1 MPLSGWRVAEVNW
14 LVRHHRLLA
23 AALLSL
29 LLLSQIPARVLTAF
43 LPAMLSLSGLS
54 GTVWSGQAIRAWAI
68 IDGQPLMLGRV
79 QWQLQPW
86 RLGWGS
92 PLTLTSEWG
101 DQIFTSRMGMRLSGL
116 TVLRDVSVNLD
127 TSVLRA
133 MFPLYLGGTLSGS
146 FDRIEVEQAGLR
158 QAQGTVYLQN
168 AIWTANSGNIPLGD
182 YRIDVAGNAGS
193 ADGIVG
199 EVITE
204 NGALVLAGELSLAMD
219 SDAVKLSAT
228 GPVARDDGFR
238 RAVSILAAPTA
249 AGFDIVLQGQL

>member
-1 MPLSGWRVAEVNW
+1 MNW
-14 LVRHHRLLA
+14 LIRHHRLLA
-23 AALLSL
+23 AALLSMFM
-29 LLLSQIPARVLTAF
+29 LSQTPARVLTPF
-43 LPAMLSLSGLS
+43 FPATLTLSGLS
-54 GTVWSGQAIRAWAI
+54 GSIWSGQALRAWTM

-101 DQIFTSRMGMRLSGL
+101 DQIFIGRVGIGLSGL
-116 TVLRDVSVNLD
+116 TVLRDVSMNFD
-127 TSVLRA
+127 ASVLRE

-146 FDRIEVEQAGLR
+146 FERIEVEQAGLR
-158 QAQGTVYLQN
+158 QAQGTIYLQN

-199 EVITE
+199 EVVTE
-204 NGALVLAGELSLAMD
+204 NGALVLVGDLNLSMGAY
-219 SDAVKLSAT
+219 AVKLSAT

-238 RAVSILAAPTA
+238 RAVSMLATPA
-249 AGFDIVLQGQL
+249 ASGFDIVFQGQL

>member
-1 MPLSGWRVAEVNW
+1 MPRSGWRVREVRR
-14 LVRHHRLLA
+14 LIRHHRLLA

-29 LLLSQIPARVLTAF
+29 LMLSQIPARVLTAF
-43 LPAMLSLSGLS
+43 LPATLSLSGLS
-54 GTVWSGQAIRAWAI
+54 GTVWTGQAIRAWTM

-86 RLGWGS
+86 RLGWGL

-101 DQIFTSRMGMRLSGL
+101 DQIFTSRMGMGLSGL
-116 TVLRDVSVNLD
+116 KVLRDVSVNLD
-127 TSVLRA
+127 ISVLRA

-199 EVITE
+199 EVVTE
-204 NGALVLAGELSLAMD
+204 NGALVLVGDLNLSMGVY
-219 SDAVKLSAT
+219 AVKLSAT

-238 RAVSILAAPTA
+238 RAISMLATPA
-249 AGFDIVLQGQL
+249 AEGFDIVLQGQL

>member
-1 MPLSGWRVAEVNW
+1 M
-14 LVRHHRLLA
+14 
-23 AALLSL
+23 
-29 LLLSQIPARVLTAF
+29 
-43 LPAMLSLSGLS
+43 
-54 GTVWSGQAIRAWAI
+54 

-79 QWQLQPW
+79 QWQLELW

-101 DQIFTSRMGMRLSGL
+101 DQIFTSRIGMGMSGL

-133 MFPLYLGGTLSGS
+133 MFPLYLGGKLSGS
-146 FDRIEVEQAGLR
+146 FDRIELERAGLR

-182 YRIDVAGNAGS
+182 YRVDVAGKAGS

-199 EVITE
+199 EVVTE
-204 NGALVLAGELSLAMD
+204 NGALVLDGDLSLSMD
-219 SDAVKLSAT
+219 AYAVKLSAT

-238 RAVSILAAPTA
+238 RAVSMLATPTA
-249 AGFDIVLQGQL
+249 GGFDIVLQGQL

>member
-1 MPLSGWRVAEVNW
+1 MFM
-14 LVRHHRLLA
+14 
-23 AALLSL
+23 
-29 LLLSQIPARVLTAF
+29 LSQIPARVLSTF
-43 LPAMLSLSGLS
+43 LPGTLALTGLS
-54 GTVWSGQAIRAWAI
+54 GSVWSGQAVRAWTM

-101 DQIFTSRMGMRLSGL
+101 DQIFTSRMGIGLSGL
-116 TVLRDVSVNLD
+116 TVLRDVSVNFD
-127 TSVLRA
+127 TSALRA

-146 FDRIEVEQAGLR
+146 FERIEIEQAGLR

-168 AIWTANSGNIPLGD
+168 AIWTAKSGNIPLGD

-193 ADGIVG
+193 TDGIVG
-199 EVITE
+199 KVITE
-204 NGALVLAGELSLAMD
+204 NGALVLAGDLALSMGAY
-219 SDAVKLSAT
+219 AVKLTAT

-238 RAVSILAAPTA
+238 RAVSILATPTA
-249 AGFDIVLQGQL
+249 EGFDVVLQGQL

>member
-43 LPAMLSLSGLS
+43 LPATLTLSGLS
-54 GTVWSGQAIRAWAI
+54 GTVWSGQAVRAWAM

-79 QWQLQPW
+79 QWQLAPW

-101 DQIFTSRMGMRLSGL
+101 DQLFTSRIGMGLSGL

-127 TSVLRA
+127 TSALRA

-146 FDRIEVEQAGLR
+146 FDRIELAQAGLR
-158 QAQGTVYLQN
+158 KAQGTLYLQN

-182 YRIDVAGNAGS
+182 YRVDVAGEAGS

-204 NGALVLAGELSLAMD
+204 NGALVLDGDLSLSTDAY
-219 SDAVKLSAT
+219 AVKLSAT

-238 RAVSILAAPTA
+238 RAVSMLATPTA
-249 AGFDIVLQGQL
+249 GGFDIVLQGQL

>member
-1 MPLSGWRVAEVNW
+1 MPHSEWRVPEVNW
-14 LVRHHRLLA
+14 LIRHHRLLA

-29 LLLSQIPARVLTAF
+29 LMLSQIPARVLTAF
-43 LPAMLSLSGLS
+43 LPATLTLSGLS
-54 GTVWSGQAIRAWAI
+54 GTVWSGQAVRAWTM

-101 DQIFTSRMGMRLSGL
+101 DQLFTSRMGVGLSGL
-116 TVLRDVSVNLD
+116 TVLRDVSVTLD

-199 EVITE
+199 EVATE
-204 NGALVLAGELSLAMD
+204 NGALVLSGDISLSMD
-219 SDAVKLSAT
+219 AYTVKLSAT

>member
-1 MPLSGWRVAEVNW
+1 MPRLGWRVPEVNW
-14 LVRHHRLLA
+14 LIRHHRLLA
-23 AALLSL
+23 VALLSL
-29 LLLSQIPARVLTAF
+29 LMLSQMPARVLTAF
-43 LPAMLSLSGLS
+43 LPATLTLSGLS
-54 GTVWSGQAIRAWAI
+54 GTVWSGQAVRAWAM

-86 RLGWGS
+86 RIGWGS

-101 DQIFTSRMGMRLSGL
+101 DQIFNSRMGMGLSGR

-127 TSVLRA
+127 TSALRA

-158 QAQGTVYLQN
+158 QAQGTLYLQD

-182 YRIDVAGNAGS
+182 YRIDIAGSTRS
-193 ADGIVG
+193 ADGILG
-199 EVITE
+199 EVMTE
-204 NGALVLAGELSLAMD
+204 SGALVLDGDLSLAMD
-219 SDAVKLSAT
+219 TYAVKLSAT

-238 RAVSILAAPTA
+238 RAVSMLATPTA
-249 AGFDIVLQGQL
+249 AGFDVVLQGQL

>member
-1 MPLSGWRVAEVNW
+1 MI
-14 LVRHHRLLA
+14 RHRRLLA

-29 LLLSQIPARVLTAF
+29 LMLSQIPARVLTAF
-43 LPAMLSLSGLS
+43 LPATLSLSGLS
-54 GTVWSGQAIRAWAI
+54 GTVWSGQAIRAWTM

-101 DQIFTSRMGMRLSGL
+101 DQLFTSRMGVGLSGL
-116 TVLRDVSVNLD
+116 TVLRDVSVTLD

-168 AIWTANSGNIPLGD
+168 AIWTANSGKIPLGD

-199 EVITE
+199 EVATE
-204 NGALVLAGELSLAMD
+204 NGALVLSGDISLSMD
-219 SDAVKLSAT
+219 AYTVKLSAT

>member
-1 MPLSGWRVAEVNW
+1 M
-14 LVRHHRLLA
+14 
-23 AALLSL
+23 
-29 LLLSQIPARVLTAF
+29 
-43 LPAMLSLSGLS
+43 
-54 GTVWSGQAIRAWAI
+54 

-101 DQIFTSRMGMRLSGL
+101 DQIFTSRMGMGLSGL
-116 TVLRDVSVNLD
+116 TVLRDVSVNFD
-127 TSVLRA
+127 TSALRA

-146 FDRIEVEQAGLR
+146 FERIEIEQAGLR

-168 AIWTANSGNIPLGD
+168 AIWTAKSGNIPLGD

-193 ADGIVG
+193 TDGIVG
-199 EVITE
+199 KVITE
-204 NGALVLAGELSLAMD
+204 NGALVLAGDLALSMGAY
-219 SDAVKLSAT
+219 AVKLTAT

-238 RAVSILAAPTA
+238 RAVSILATPTA
-249 AGFDIVLQGQL
+249 EGFDVVLQGQL

>member
-1 MPLSGWRVAEVNW
+1 MNW
-14 LVRHHRLLA
+14 LIRHHRLLA
-23 AALLSL
+23 AALLSTFI
-29 LLLSQIPARVLTAF
+29 LSQMPARVLTTF
-43 LPAMLSLSGLS
+43 LPATLTLSGLS
-54 GTVWSGQAIRAWAI
+54 GSVWSGQAVRAWTM
-68 IDGQPLMLGRV
+68 IDGKPLMLGRV

-86 RLGWGS
+86 RLCWGS

-101 DQIFTSRMGMRLSGL
+101 DQIFTSRIGMGLSGL
-116 TVLRDVSVNLD
+116 TVLRDVSVNFD
-127 TSVLRA
+127 TSVLRE

-168 AIWTANSGNIPLGD
+168 AIWTANSGDIPLGD

-199 EVITE
+199 EVVTE
-204 NGALVLAGELSLAMD
+204 NGALVLVGDLNLSMGAY
-219 SDAVKLSAT
+219 AVKLSAT

-238 RAVSILAAPTA
+238 RAVSMLATPTA
-249 AGFDIVLQGQL
+249 EGFDIVLQGQL

>member
-1 MPLSGWRVAEVNW
+1 MNW
-14 LVRHHRLLA
+14 LIRHRRLLA

-29 LLLSQIPARVLTAF
+29 LMLSQIPARVLTAF
-43 LPAMLSLSGLS
+43 LPATLTLSGLS
-54 GTVWSGQAIRAWAI
+54 GTVWSGQAVRAWAM

-79 QWQLQPW
+79 QWQLEPW

-101 DQIFTSRMGMRLSGL
+101 DQIFTSRIGMGLSGL

-127 TSVLRA
+127 TSALRA

-146 FDRIEVEQAGLR
+146 FDRIEVKQAGLR
-158 QAQGTVYLQN
+158 QAQGTLYLQN

-182 YRIDVAGNAGS
+182 YRIDVAGSTRS
-193 ADGIVG
+193 ADGILGKV
-199 EVITE
+199 VTE
-204 NGALVLAGELSLAMD
+204 AGALVLDGDLSLSMD
-219 SDAVKLSAT
+219 AYALKLSAT

-238 RAVSILAAPTA
+238 RAVSMLATPTA
-249 AGFDIVLQGQL
+249 AGFDVVLQGQL

>member
-1 MPLSGWRVAEVNW
+1 M
-14 LVRHHRLLA
+14 
-23 AALLSL
+23 LSL
-29 LLLSQIPARVLTAF
+29 LMLSQIPARVLTAF
-43 LPAMLSLSGLS
+43 LPATLSLSGLS

-79 QWQLQPW
+79 QWRLQPW
-86 RLGWGS
+86 RLGWGL

-101 DQIFTSRMGMRLSGL
+101 DQIFISRMGMGLSGL

-127 TSVLRA
+127 TSALRA

-146 FDRIEVEQAGLR
+146 FDRIEVEQAVLR

-199 EVITE
+199 EFVTE
-204 NGALVLAGELSLAMD
+204 NGALVLSGDISLSMD
-219 SDAVKLSAT
+219 AYTVKLSAT
-228 GPVARDDGFR
+228 GPVARDAGFR

>member
-1 MPLSGWRVAEVNW
+1 MNW
-14 LVRHHRLLA
+14 LIRHHRLLA
-23 AALLSL
+23 AALLSTFI
-29 LLLSQIPARVLTAF
+29 LSQMPARVLTTF
-43 LPAMLSLSGLS
+43 LPATLTLSGLS
-54 GTVWSGQAIRAWAI
+54 GSVWSGQAVRAWTM
-68 IDGQPLMLGRV
+68 IDGKPLMLGRV

-101 DQIFTSRMGMRLSGL
+101 DQIFTSRIGMGLSGL
-116 TVLRDVSVNLD
+116 TVLRDVSVNFD
-127 TSVLRA
+127 TSVLRE

-146 FDRIEVEQAGLR
+146 FERIEVEQAGLR

-168 AIWTANSGNIPLGD
+168 AIWTANSGDIPLGD

-199 EVITE
+199 EIVTE
-204 NGALVLAGELSLAMD
+204 NGALVLVGDLNLSMGAY
-219 SDAVKLSAT
+219 AVKLSAT

-238 RAVSILAAPTA
+238 RAVSMLATPTA
-249 AGFDIVLQGQL
+249 EGFDIVLQGQL

>member
-14 LVRHHRLLA
+14 LIRHHRLLA

-29 LLLSQIPARVLTAF
+29 FLLSQIPARVLTAF
-43 LPAMLSLSGLS
+43 LPATLTLSGLS
-54 GTVWSGQAIRAWAI
+54 GTVWSGQAVRAWTM

-79 QWQLQPW
+79 QWQLEPW

-101 DQIFTSRMGMRLSGL
+101 DQIFTSRMGMGLSGL
-116 TVLRDVSVNLD
+116 TMLRDVSLNFD
-127 TSVLRA
+127 TSALRA

-146 FDRIEVEQAGLR
+146 FERIEIEQAGLR
-158 QAQGTVYLQN
+158 QAQGTVYLRN
-168 AIWTANSGNIPLGD
+168 AIWTAKSGNIPLGD
-182 YRIDVAGNAGS
+182 YRIDVAGDAGS
-193 ADGIVG
+193 TDGILG

-204 NGALVLAGELSLAMD
+204 NGALVLAGDLSLAMD
-219 SDAVKLSAT
+219 SYAVKLSAT

-238 RAVSILAAPTA
+238 RAVSMLATPTA
-249 AGFDIVLQGQL
+249 EGFDVVLQGQL

>member
-1 MPLSGWRVAEVNW
+1 MPLSGWRVPEVNR
-14 LVRHHRLLA
+14 LIRHRRLLA

-29 LLLSQIPARVLTAF
+29 LMLSQIPARVLTAF
-43 LPAMLSLSGLS
+43 LPATLSLSGLS
-54 GTVWSGQAIRAWAI
+54 GTVWSGQAIRAWTM

-86 RLGWGS
+86 RLGWGL

-101 DQIFTSRMGMRLSGL
+101 DQIFTSRMGMGLSGL

-127 TSVLRA
+127 TSALRA

-182 YRIDVAGNAGS
+182 YRIDLAGNAGS

-199 EVITE
+199 EFVTE
-204 NGALVLAGELSLAMD
+204 NGALVLSGDISLSMD
-219 SDAVKLSAT
+219 AYTVKLSAT

>member
-1 MPLSGWRVAEVNW
+1 M
-14 LVRHHRLLA
+14 
-23 AALLSL
+23 
-29 LLLSQIPARVLTAF
+29 SQMPARVLTTF
-43 LPAMLSLSGLS
+43 LPATLTLSGLS
-54 GTVWSGQAIRAWAI
+54 GSVWSGQAVRAWTM
-68 IDGQPLMLGRV
+68 IDGKPLMLGRV

-101 DQIFTSRMGMRLSGL
+101 DQIFTSRIGMGLSGL
-116 TVLRDVSVNLD
+116 TVLRDVSVNFD
-127 TSVLRA
+127 TSVLRE

-146 FDRIEVEQAGLR
+146 FERIEVEQAGLR

-168 AIWTANSGNIPLGD
+168 AIWTANSGDIPLGD

-199 EVITE
+199 EVVTE
-204 NGALVLAGELSLAMD
+204 NGALVLVGDLNLSMGAY
-219 SDAVKLSAT
+219 AVKLSAT

-238 RAVSILAAPTA
+238 RAVSMLATPNAE
-249 AGFDIVLQGQL
+249 GFDIVLQGQL

>member
-1 MPLSGWRVAEVNW
+1 MPLSGWRVPEVNR
-14 LVRHHRLLA
+14 LIRHRRLLA

-29 LLLSQIPARVLTAF
+29 LMLSQIPARVLTAF
-43 LPAMLSLSGLS
+43 LPATLSLSGLS
-54 GTVWSGQAIRAWAI
+54 GTVWSGQAIRAWTM

-86 RLGWGS
+86 RLGWGL

-101 DQIFTSRMGMRLSGL
+101 DQIFTSRMGMGLSGL

-127 TSVLRA
+127 TSALRA

-158 QAQGTVYLQN
+158 QAQGTLYLQD

-182 YRIDVAGNAGS
+182 YRIDIAGSTRS

-199 EVITE
+199 EVVTE
-204 NGALVLAGELSLAMD
+204 SGALVLGGDLSLAMD
-219 SDAVKLSAT
+219 AYAVKLSAT

-238 RAVSILAAPTA
+238 RAVSMLATPTA

>member
-1 MPLSGWRVAEVNW
+1 MPLSGWRVPEVNW

-43 LPAMLSLSGLS
+43 LPATLTLSGLS
-54 GTVWSGQAIRAWAI
+54 GTVWSGQAVRAWAM

-79 QWQLQPW
+79 QWQLEPW
-86 RLGWGS
+86 RLGWSS

-101 DQIFTSRMGMRLSGL
+101 DQIFTSRIGMGLSGL

-127 TSVLRA
+127 TSALRA

-146 FDRIEVEQAGLR
+146 FDRIELEQAGLR

-182 YRIDVAGNAGS
+182 YRVDVAGKAGS

-199 EVITE
+199 EVVTE
-204 NGALVLAGELSLAMD
+204 NGALVLDGDLSLSMD
-219 SDAVKLSAT
+219 AYAVKLSAT

-238 RAVSILAAPTA
+238 RAVSMLATPTA
-249 AGFDIVLQGQL
+249 GGFDIALQGRL